1 MTTLSIAVSGQP
13 YSALCSDQAYAKLE
27 TYRLQDMDNLVPG
40 EDQDAETPVAD
51 RPGYRADVQ
60 AYVEAMV
67 IRSDQPPQEV
77 LERVI
82 ANASDPVV
90 PNNDVPQD
98 APTYNGVP
106 AFVSNYQA
114 REALRQAGLFP
125 TINTS
130 IKSLGEDS
138 SEFQA
143 WEYANNFY
151 RNSTLIATM
160 ATVLGVDEATIDN
173 LFTKAAQIN

>member
-1 MTTLSIAVSGQP
+1 MTTLSITVSGQS
-13 YSALCSDQAYAKLE
+13 YSAPCSDQAYAKLE
-27 TYRLQDMDNLVPG
+27 TYRLQDMSTIEIDS
-40 EDQDAETPVAD
+40 E
-51 RPGYRADVQ
+51 GYRADVQ

-67 IRSDQPPQEV
+67 VRSGQPPQEV
-77 LERVI
+77 LERII

-90 PNNDVPQD
+90 PDNDVPQD

-114 REALRQAGLFP
+114 REALRQAGLFT
-125 TINTS
+125 TINTA

-151 RNSTLIATM
+151 RSSTLITTM
-160 ATVLGVDEATIDN
+160 AAVLGVDEATIDA
-173 LFTKAAQIN
+173 LFTSAAQIQ